1 MSEIQLN
8 EPLNNNVNNN
18 SADDEISL
26 IDLLA
31 VLFHYKKMIC
41 LVTVLAAV
49 FAVIFCFV
57 KMKLSEGKSI
67 WTSTEI
73 VSIDMSQFDE
83 INQQGILSDKSNIDS
98 VITSYISSAKLSDEI
113 EKEFNTSG
121 VYGTLKSKFDRKT
134 DLLTIS
140 YTNVDSALAQ
150 KIVKFAGEKTR
161 LFFEK
166 KLTQKLD
173 DLAELFDKSTAR
185 VEAVRAETGGVD
197 IKDNNLLY
205 SELETYYKLKSEID
219 TLTVVKQNLPNY
231 FTVFQEAS
239 LAQENTS
246 FSRGKF
252 CIIIV
257 FAAFFI
263 SVFIAFL
270 LNAIKNIK
278 NDPEVMKKFQYN

>member
-134 DLLTIS
+134 NLLTIS
-140 YTNVDSALAQ
+140 YTNVDSSLAQ
-150 KIVKFAGEKTR
+150 KIVKFTGEKTR

-185 VEAVRAETGGVD
+185 VEAVRAETGGGG
-197 IKDNNLLY
+197 
-205 SELETYYKLKSEID
+205 YK
-219 TLTVVKQNLPNY
+219 
-231 FTVFQEAS
+231 
-239 LAQENTS
+239 
-246 FSRGKF
+246 R
-252 CIIIV
+252 
-257 FAAFFI
+257 
-263 SVFIAFL
+263 
-270 LNAIKNIK
+270 
-278 NDPEVMKKFQYN
+278 